1 MASLRIIIRIFAR
14 DQKGAIYSQLSNPTV
29 SMRDIYSECS
39 TTQGHYVREVRSQL
53 KSKVQKLAKQK
64 NGLVGLMAVAAFEGL
79 RERGE

>member
-1 MASLRIIIRIFAR
+1 
-14 DQKGAIYSQLSNPTV
+14 
-29 SMRDIYSECS
+29 MRDIYSECS